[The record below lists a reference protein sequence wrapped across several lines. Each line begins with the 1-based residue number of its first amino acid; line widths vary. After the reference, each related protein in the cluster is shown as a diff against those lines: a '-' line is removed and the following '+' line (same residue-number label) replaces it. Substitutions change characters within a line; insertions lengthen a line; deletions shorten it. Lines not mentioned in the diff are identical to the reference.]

1 MYAYNHS
8 PSYVA
13 QVLALSQSYAASD
26 GSSDGSPAGMAGD
39 AADAGAVAVAWAL
52 SQIGTPYVWG
62 GETPGVG
69 FDCSGLVQAAYRAAG
84 VSLPRVAQDQYD
96 ATPKVAPGSPLLPGD
111 LVFFGGAPGAID
123 HVGLFVGTVG
133 GQDVMVDA
141 PSPGADVRAEY
152 FPGTA
157 GAPFGSLRFIGATR
171 PV

>member
-1 MYAYNHS
+1 M
-8 PSYVA
+8 P
-13 QVLALSQSYAASD
+13 
-26 GSSDGSPAGMAGD
+26 
-39 AADAGAVAVAWAL
+39 ADAGAIAVEWAL

-96 ATPKVAPGSPLLPGD
+96 ATPKVAAGSPLLPGD
-111 LVFFGGAPGAID
+111 LVFFGSGPGGID
-123 HVGLFVGTVG
+123 HVGLFVGSVE

-141 PSPGADVRAEY
+141 PSTGADVRAEY

-157 GAPFGSLRFIGATR
+157 GASFGSLLFVGATR
-171 PV
+171 PA